1 MCRAAL
7 VWKVALGI
15 DLRMGWLL
23 CTRKAGRTAEVRVR
37 CAGAARAWRMRVGR
51 REAAMASMGWWS
63 GEGRGVVVV
72 VVVVLYCSARRRGDS
87 RTKADGR
94 RQPRSI
100 YGHMFEYAPWTR
112 LLDDFI

>member
-23 CTRKAGRTAEVRVR
+23 WTRKAGRTAEVRVR

-51 REAAMASMGWWS
+51 REAAMASMGW
-63 GEGRGVVVV
+63 
-72 VVVVLYCSARRRGDS
+72 
-87 RTKADGR
+87 
-94 RQPRSI
+94 
-100 YGHMFEYAPWTR
+100 
-112 LLDDFI
+112 

>member
-23 CTRKAGRTAEVRVR
+23 CTRKAGMTAEVRVR

-51 REAAMASMGWWS
+51 REAAMASTGRCS
-63 GEGRGVVVV
+63 GEGRGGGG
-72 VVVVLYCSARRRGDS
+72 VVLAVVTRSRR
-87 RTKADGR
+87 
-94 RQPRSI
+94 
-100 YGHMFEYAPWTR
+100 
-112 LLDDFI
+112 

>member
-15 DLRMGWLL
+15 DLRIGWLL

-72 VVVVLYCSARRRGDS
+72 LYCCARRRGDS
-87 RTKADGR
+87 RTKADGQG
-94 RQPRSI
+94 QPRST
-100 YGHMFEYAPWTR
+100 FWA
-112 LLDDFI
+112 

>member
-23 CTRKAGRTAEVRVR
+23 CTRKAGMTVEVRVR

-51 REAAMASMGWWS
+51 REAAMSSMGWCS
-63 GEGRGVVVV
+63 GEGRGGGGGG
-72 VVVVLYCSARRRGDS
+72 VVLAVVTRSRR
-87 RTKADGR
+87 
-94 RQPRSI
+94 
-100 YGHMFEYAPWTR
+100 
-112 LLDDFI
+112 